1 MMICLKGFGQ
11 TISNVD
17 AWQEG
22 NAIVISYTLTGHQN
36 FFITAKCSIDG
47 GANYFI
53 LNQVS
58 GDIGEQFPGKG
69 KKIYWDVLNEIK
81 YLQSDNVVFSIST
94 SFKQGWGNGISAREL
109 SNQYYEKAL
118 STSTDFPGI
127 IEKLYHMASQLG
139 NEYAY
144 ELMPQIHLRKANEYL
159 NMKRFAEAAAE
170 YQKAIDIDGENGVA
184 WLRLGMCKSNSGD
197 VEGAVAAF
205 NKASEFG
212 QKAAADKQLGNIY
225 GKAAQAAYKAKNF
238 AGTLENVLKANEYGF
253 TKLNVYGGMAAF
265 NLKKYDQ
272 CISLLEGDSSTNAKY
287 YLARA
292 YEAKGNNAKACENY
306 KAIAT
311 DKNFGAYATSKVGTL
326 CK

>member
-1 MMICLKGFGQ
+1 MPQVYLG
-11 TISNVD
+11 
-17 AWQEG
+17 AG
-22 NAIVISYTLTGHQN
+22 NAL
-36 FFITAKCSIDG
+36 
-47 GANYFI
+47 
-53 LNQVS
+53 
-58 GDIGEQFPGKG
+58 
-69 KKIYWDVLNEIK
+69 LNEK
-81 YLQSDNVVFSIST
+81 
-94 SFKQGWGNGISAREL
+94 K
-109 SNQYYEKAL
+109 
-118 STSTDFPGI
+118 
-127 IEKLYHMASQLG
+127 
-139 NEYAY
+139 
-144 ELMPQIHLRKANEYL
+144 
-159 NMKRFAEAAAE
+159 FAEAAAE
-170 YQKAIDIDGENGVA
+170 YQKAIDLNGENGVA

-205 NKASEFG
+205 AKASEFG

-238 AGTLENVLKANEYGF
+238 AGTLANVLKANEYGV

-292 YEAKGNNAKACENY
+292 YEAKGDNAKACENY

-311 DKNFGAYATSKVGTL
+311 DKNFGAYATSKVGPL

>member
-1 MMICLKGFGQ
+1 MKKIAKFFAVMAVALSFSLSASAQDMAQATEMFNAAIEAFGNGDAAAALDGFQKALAAAESLGEEGAALA
-11 TISNVD
+11 TDCKNVIPKVYVKLGKD
-17 AWQEG
+17 AFNTKDFTKAVEFLTTAEKLATEAAQEETVADVKEVMPQVYLGAG
-22 NAIVISYTLTGHQN
+22 NAL
-36 FFITAKCSIDG
+36 
-47 GANYFI
+47 
-53 LNQVS
+53 
-58 GDIGEQFPGKG
+58 
-69 KKIYWDVLNEIK
+69 LNEK
-81 YLQSDNVVFSIST
+81 
-94 SFKQGWGNGISAREL
+94 K
-109 SNQYYEKAL
+109 
-118 STSTDFPGI
+118 
-127 IEKLYHMASQLG
+127 
-139 NEYAY
+139 
-144 ELMPQIHLRKANEYL
+144 
-159 NMKRFAEAAAE
+159 FAEAAAE
-170 YQKAIDIDGENGVA
+170 YQKAIDLNGENGVA

-205 NKASEFG
+205 AKASEFG